1 MSRSVASARQRR
13 TGESINSRPGTSIA
27 SQSAFAQQQQPN
39 NVRIA
44 KAPIQQVDQSVQQNP
59 NGLPFTKLTVSD
71 AIGLITLR
79 LGRVEQYIMDTQ
91 NSDEGQNHSSTSNG
105 NNTSMFD
112 NSVLTNIISR
122 LDSIEKKSSYD
133 QVSKIEKE
141 LKETKDLLMSFILK
155 FELLS
160 KETGERF
167 EDTESAITDIE
178 TYIKPISEYYNSQQN
193 VEKEKEKEKEHNFET
208 KESNNNNLTTEHEIE
223 VEEGTQIIEDYNE
236 ELDENN

>member
-1 MSRSVASARQRR
+1 MSMSRSVASARQRR

-27 SQSAFAQQQQPN
+27 SQSAFVQQQQPN

-44 KAPIQQVDQSVQQNP
+44 KVPIQQVDQSIQQNP

-91 NSDEGQNHSSTSNG
+91 NSDEGQNHSSNSNG

-193 VEKEKEKEKEHNFET
+193 VEKEKEKEHNFET
-208 KESNNNNLTTEHEIE
+208 KESNNNNLKTEHEIE
-223 VEEGTQIIEDYNE
+223 LEESNQIIEDFNG